1 MPDPAIF
8 DDGDD
13 WTMLRTLKLAAA
25 FGAMLAAFAAPAAL
39 AASEQQNL
47 VEKARITLDDLRR
60 DREFG
65 NARDLMRRA
74 KGVMIIPS
82 LIKGGFFVGGEGGDA
97 LLLGRGT
104 DGSWSDPC
112 FYTLASASVGLQIG
126 LEEAEVVLIVLSD
139 RAFNAFMNDEFK
151 VGAQAGLAIVTLG
164 STAEAAT
171 TSHFNA
177 DIVVWSSATGLYGG
191 LTLNGSLIKPHTSYN
206 EAYYGQAE
214 NPSDIL
220 LQRRAPHVPTSDSLT
235 QALAGL
241 S

>member
-1 MPDPAIF
+1 MPRI
-8 DDGDD
+8 
-13 WTMLRTLKLAAA
+13 LKRAVIAAA
-25 FGAMLAAFAAPAAL
+25 LFAVIAGGAAR

-60 DREFG
+60 DKEFG
-65 NARDLMRRA
+65 NARDLIKRA
-74 KGVMIIPS
+74 RGVMVVPA
-82 LIKGGFFVGGEGGDA
+82 LIKGGLFIGAEGGDA
-97 LLLGRGT
+97 LLLSRGQ
-104 DGSWSDPC
+104 DGTWSDPC
-112 FYTLASASVGLQIG
+112 FYTLASASFGLQIG

-139 RAFNAFMNDEFK
+139 RAFSAFMNDEFK
-151 VGAQAGLAIVTLG
+151 FGAQAGLAIVTLG

-214 NPSDIL
+214 NPADIL
-220 LQRRAPHVPTSDSLT
+220 MQRRAPHIPTSDNLI

>member
-1 MPDPAIF
+1 MPRILKRAAI
-8 DDGDD
+8 
-13 WTMLRTLKLAAA
+13 AAA
-25 FGAMLAAFAAPAAL
+25 VLAVIAGGAAR

-60 DREFG
+60 DKEFG
-65 NARDLMRRA
+65 NARDLIKRA
-74 KGVMIIPS
+74 RGVMVVPA
-82 LIKGGFFVGGEGGDA
+82 LIKGGLFIGAEGGDA
-97 LLLGRGT
+97 LLLSRGQ
-104 DGSWSDPC
+104 DGTWSDPC
-112 FYTLASASVGLQIG
+112 FYTLASASFGLQIG

-139 RAFNAFMNDEFK
+139 RAFSAFMNDEFK
-151 VGAQAGLAIVTLG
+151 FGAQAGLAIVTLG

-214 NPSDIL
+214 NPPDIL
-220 LQRRAPHVPTSDSLT
+220 VQRRAPHIPTSDNLI
-235 QALAGL
+235 QALSGL